1 LTRLEDLAAGATVTG
16 IVPGAD
22 VSVVAASWHGQ
33 AAVTLT
39 YREPSGRV
47 AERLLYRADE
57 PSLSV
62 RAERRTWTFD
72 GDGSAFR
79 LAAEARRIK
88 LAHLF
93 DPMLAVHL
101 SRLEP
106 LPHQIRGVYAD
117 MLPRQPLRF
126 LLADDPGAG
135 KTIMSGLLIKEL
147 MLRGDLARCL
157 IVAPG
162 GLVDQWQDEL
172 REKFDLDFHILTRE
186 RVEASYT
193 ANPFLE
199 EPVLIVRMDQLSRSE
214 ELQSKLA
221 ATDWDLI
228 VVDEAHKMSAHFE
241 GDDVRETKRYRLGR
255 LLGRITRHLLLLT
268 ATPHTG
274 HSEDFQLFLALL
286 DPDRFEGRRG
296 GAADDTSDLWR
307 RMVKEKL
314 LRFDGRPLFPERRAT
329 TVQFPLSEAEAELY
343 ERVTDYVRN
352 EMNRADRL
360 AGSQR
365 AVVGFALT
373 GLQRRLASS
382 PEAIYR
388 SLVRRRERLEGRLAQ
403 SDGTPP
409 AIQSAAVQ
417 RLEQLVEDDDVP
429 DLVEAEGDRA
439 EEIEEAVVDEASAA
453 LTRAEL
459 TAEIAA
465 LADLEKLASRV
476 RQSGTDTKWVELRG
490 LLDGL
495 RASGDAVHKLIVFTE
510 HRDTLTYLVGRL
522 VGYFGR
528 AEAIVA
534 IHGGVHREERRR
546 LQDQFRQDPDV
557 AVMVAT
563 DAAGEGVNLQQA
575 HLLVNYDLPWNPNRI
590 EQRFGRIHRIGQEEV
605 CHLWNLVAED
615 TREGHVYCVLL
626 EKLEEQRR
634 ALGGQVFDVLGRA
647 LSGQR
652 LRDLLI
658 EAIRYGD
665 RPEVR
670 ARLEEVIDSS
680 VGTGLARLIDEE
692 ALSADVM
699 GLADVEAIRAQME
712 QAAARRLQPHYVRAF
727 FLAALEHLG
736 GRSMEREPGR
746 YELTF
751 VPADVRNRPGPALL
765 RRYERVT
772 FDKELI
778 TVPGR
783 PMAEFLCP
791 GHPLL
796 DTVVEIVTVRD
807 GGTLLQGALL
817 VDDQDPGETPRLLLF
832 LEHAITDSRSGPGGQ
847 PHIVS
852 RRFEFVT
859 VDPSGRR
866 APAGPAPYLDC
877 RAATADELTHATRHL
892 DQSWL
897 VGSVDQAGLD
907 YAIETLVPEHLAE
920 VRRQTEARVDKVAA
934 AVHAR
939 LTAAINYW
947 DRRATELSEQ
957 ARAGRQPRM
966 NPDRARARAD
976 ELSDRLQRRIA
987 ELEQERQLQALPPVV
1002 VGAALIVPAALVR
1015 PATEANGDAPRW
1027 ARQTAE
1033 VERRAVDAVKAA
1045 ERRLGRTPHEM
1056 PHANPGYDIESQDG
1070 ERHLHFIEVK
1080 GRIAGADTVI
1090 VTRTEVLTGLNAAER
1105 YVLALVRIGPDGDD
1119 EVRYL
1124 RDPFAGKSDRLH
1136 FAETSTV
1143 FDWGKLWAVAGE
1155 PS

>member
-79 LAAEARRIK
+79 LAAEARRIR

-388 SLVRRRERLEGRLAQ
+388 SLVRRRERLEDRLAQ

-409 AIQSAAVQ
+409 PIQSAAVQ
-417 RLEQLVEDDDVP
+417 RLEQLVEDEDVP

-459 TAEIAA
+459 SAEIAA

-495 RASGDAVHKLIVFTE
+495 RASGDAARKLIVFTE

-615 TREGHVYCVLL
+615 TREGHVYGVLL

-877 RAATADELTHATRHL
+877 RAATADELAHATRHL

-920 VRRQTEARVDKVAA
+920 VRGQTEARVDKVAA

-1143 FDWGKLWAVAGE
+1143 FDWGKLWAVAGA